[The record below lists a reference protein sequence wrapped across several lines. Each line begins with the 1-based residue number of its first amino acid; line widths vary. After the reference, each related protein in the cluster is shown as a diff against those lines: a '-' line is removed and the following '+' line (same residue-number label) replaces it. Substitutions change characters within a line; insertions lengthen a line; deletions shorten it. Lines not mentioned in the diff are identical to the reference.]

1 MLADITEKR
10 ALVRETTLVAY
21 QDSRKDE
28 KLEKKLQTAQY
39 FPGCQINIQTHKAQ
53 YWTH

>member
-28 KLEKKLQTAQY
+28 KLEKKLQTAD
-39 FPGCQINIQTHKAQ
+39 PGCQINIQTHKAQ